1 MHPKISILI
10 HVYTGKR
17 VAMKKQTSFQIDIP
31 KPCSQS
37 WDDMTSNGQG
47 RHCDSCR
54 KTVIDF
60 TSWSDSELYG
70 FFASNRGHVCGRFLS
85 TQVGRQIHIPHQPH
99 SRLYRIAVAM
109 GLTLLF
115 VHTPE
120 LRAQSRPPIVA
131 VDSLLMSEGNVK
143 IDSVMTE
150 IRGVVTDNKKEPMVN
165 AAVQIKQNGVL
176 KGGTITDFDG
186 NYSVKGLDSG
196 QYEVIVSYVGYKTT
210 SRSVV
215 VLSNSVENVRIVMDT
230 SSEKLHTMGVL
241 IYYRTPLID
250 KYKHSYIIRPQW

>member
-1 MHPKISILI
+1 MHPKISSINY
-10 HVYTGKR
+10 VYISKR
-17 VAMKKQTSFQIDIP
+17 ITMKKQMPFQIDIP

-37 WDDMTSNGQG
+37 WDDMIPNGQG

-60 TSWSDSELYG
+60 TTWSDSELFN
-70 FFASNRGHVCGRFLS
+70 FFTKNTGPICGRFLS

-99 SRLYRIAVAM
+99 SRLYRIAIAM

-131 VDSLLMSEGNVK
+131 VDSLLMSEGSIK

-165 AAVQIKQNGVL
+165 ATVAIYQNRIL
-176 KGGTITDFDG
+176 KGGTVTDFDG
-186 NYSVKGLDSG
+186 VYSVKGLDSG
-196 QYEVIVSYVGYKTT
+196 LYDVTVSYIGYKSVTT
-210 SRSVV
+210 AVSVSVSTDLNFKMEIDPKSRT
-215 VLSNSVENVRIVMDT
+215 LLQGMII
-230 SSEKLHTMGVL
+230 GGYA
-241 IYYRTPLID
+241 IPLRD
-250 KYKHSYIIRPQW
+250 KFKHSYIIRPKW